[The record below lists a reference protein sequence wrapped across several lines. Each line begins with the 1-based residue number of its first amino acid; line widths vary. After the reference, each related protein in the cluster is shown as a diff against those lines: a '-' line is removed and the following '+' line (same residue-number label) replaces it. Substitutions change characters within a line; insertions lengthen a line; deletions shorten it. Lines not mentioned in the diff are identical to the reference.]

1 MSTTISIYSDK
12 IKKKPKLPTQ
22 PTKNIIEDRTQNTL
36 SINPNF
42 FPSPSEKERR
52 KKKTQPYF
60 CCINKKKKQRTKMAL
75 CAVSTPTTKSHL
87 GFSHHN
93 QLIFYRTSSKSNKTT
108 TRTTHIACSA
118 GDQKTVVIG
127 LAADSGCGKSTFMRR
142 LTSVFGGAAEPPRG
156 GNPDSNTLISDT
168 TTVICLDDYHS
179 LDRYG
184 RKEKGVTALDPR
196 ANNFDLMYE
205 QVKAIKEGVAVE
217 KPIYNHVTGLLDPP
231 ELIQPPKILVI
242 EGLHPMYDPRV
253 RDLLDFSIY
262 LDISNEVKF
271 SWKIQRDMAE
281 RGHSLESIK
290 ASIEARKPDFNAYID
305 PQKQYADAVIEVLP
319 TQLIPDDD
327 EGKVL
332 RVRLI
337 MKEGVKYFSPVYLF
351 DEGSTISWIPC
362 GRKLTC
368 SYPGIKFFYGPD
380 AYYSNEVSL
389 LEMDG
394 MFDRLDELIYVES
407 HLSNLSTKF
416 YGEVTQQML
425 KHADFPGSNNGTGFF
440 QTIVGLKIRD
450 LYEQIIA
457 ESASAPLEAA
467 KV

>member
-1 MSTTISIYSDK
+1 MLTYLGHRVTRMLMRYSPAATRLRMACVRRLDVHTYGAQHERKLRVTILYRPYVFLALSPAYFQPLSSHQASIRRLEG
-12 IKKKPKLPTQ
+12 KK
-22 PTKNIIEDRTQNTL
+22 
-36 SINPNF
+36 S
-42 FPSPSEKERR
+42 SSSR
-52 KKKTQPYF
+52 KKGQEP
-60 CCINKKKKQRTKMAL
+60 KMAISSL
-75 CAVSTPTTKSHL
+75 HATTSLHSPCTTNTS
-87 GFSHHN
+87 FRQN
-93 QLIFYRTSSKSNKTT
+93 QVIFFT
-108 TRTTHIACSA
+108 TRSNRRGNTRHAGARTFQVSCSA
-118 GDQKTVVIG
+118 DKPVVIG

-142 LTSVFGGAAEPPRG
+142 LTSVFGGAAEPPKG

-179 LDRYG
+179 LDRTG

-196 ANNFDLMYE
+196 ANNFDL
-205 QVKAIKEGVAVE
+205 I
-217 KPIYNHVTGLLDPP
+217 PTGAHPTPQDF
-231 ELIQPPKILVI
+231 VI
-242 EGLHPMYDPRV
+242 EGLHPMFDERV

-262 LDISNEVKF
+262 LDISDEVKF
-271 SWKIQRDMAE
+271 AWKIQRDMAE

-290 ASIEARKPDFNAYID
+290 ASIEARKPD
-305 PQKQYADAVIEVLP
+305 LMLSL
-319 TQLIPDDD
+319 LIPDDN

-332 RVRLI
+332 RVKLI
-337 MKEGVKYFSPVYLF
+337 MKEGIKNFNPVYLF
-351 DEGSTISWIPC
+351 DEGSSITWVPC

-368 SYPGIKFFYGPD
+368 SYPGIKFAYGPD
-380 AYYSNEVSL
+380 TYFGHEVSV

-394 MFDRLDELIYVES
+394 QFDRLDELIYVES

-425 KHADFPGSNNGTGFF
+425 KHADFPGSTNGTGLF

-457 ESASAPLEAA
+457 ERAGAPTEAA